1 MSDVKR
7 WFANWSM
14 QEHYPSKDGEYVLV
28 TDFDAVSER
37 VNELADLLKQA
48 REHVPQEHPLRG
60 LINANLAQHMIEQGP
75 KP

>member
-1 MSDVKR
+1 MSGVKR

-14 QEHYPSKDGEYVLV
+14 QEHYEIKDGEYVLAS
-28 TDFDAVSER
+28 DYDAASAR
-37 VNELADLLKQA
+37 INELADLLEQA

-60 LINANLAQHMIEQGP
+60 LINANLMQNQIDRGP